1 MPFDWDIIDIKQHIK
16 KNGWI
21 RMWILQVS
29 IPSCDRLDFSTEFIC
44 MNCAALVT
52 EVTSHG
58 LDDKGSVSNGS
69 SDLSLCHCIQT
80 SHGSRSSSYP
90 MVRYPWIK
98 LPDHESDYASLLDSE
113 VMISWAVLS
122 LLHASLCMV
131 LIRHTYICS
140 TRLFTELDFRYIC
153 KIVESNG

>member
-1 MPFDWDIIDIKQHIK
+1 MPFDWDIIDIKQHMK
-16 KNGWI
+16 KNGRI
-21 RMWILQVS
+21 RMWIVQVS
-29 IPSCDRLDFSTEFIC
+29 IPSCDRPDFSTEFIC

-52 EVTSHG
+52 EMTSHG

-69 SDLSLCHCIQT
+69 SDLSPCHCIQT
-80 SHGSRSSSYP
+80 SHGFCSSSYP

-98 LPDHESDYASLLDSE
+98 LPDHESDYASL
-113 VMISWAVLS
+113 
-122 LLHASLCMV
+122 CMV

-140 TRLFTELDFRYIC
+140 TCLFTELDFRYIC